1 MAMVYLSNRNIS
13 SIPKVPE
20 QYTFLN
26 NELKNELEELNML
39 LEKKE
44 KENKVPFNTQAKGHD
59 VSYKYN
65 PIPGP
70 GAYNLDIPKKII
82 ENENSPFLYKSQR
95 FKKIN
100 KELIIPGPGS
110 YNIYNNIN
118 NNKIS
123 LRRNKSQLRPNSN
136 ISLHNEINSKNNV
149 ATIPAKKQEF
159 GYNIDKNGELTLAV
173 DPIADYCFNGTK
185 NDSIGPGR
193 YDPVIKE
200 KNHCIRWDKS
210 TGRKSDIFFGAN
222 TEIKN
227 ENTNSSLIDTD
238 ISSLKSAKERNDVK
252 KIKQKPFK
260 FIRYKNIRN
269 NSEINNNINM
279 EEDENIDLQ
288 KEFEFLNHKN
298 NIISGP
304 KKSRNYL
311 LKYNNMRYPS
321 KPAEFQFFGS
331 SNRRNLDEVLIL
343 NNNTKVGPGSYFH
356 NTFKKFQNL
365 YFNKNKYSFE
375 NSKEEKK
382 RKLHRSL
389 SNVGPGSYNIDRSFE
404 KKSFNIFGSFST
416 EKRFG
421 LSYDPQTKKENDEGG
436 NPGPGSYNI
445 NNDTWVK
452 DMNKIIKK
460 PILVNVDEE
469 IKKPNNTKKVEKIE
483 NQPDFNLYQNNRYI
497 NIIQENIKRKANPYT
512 SENNPFLSGNNRF
525 KINGTDFYENIGPG
539 KYDLFK
545 KGQKTK
551 RFYSILA
558 PFNTLEEKKPIY
570 IGKGNNN
577 VAPGQHSKDSYFD
590 WNKKSFNALFMN

>member
-13 SIPKVPE
+13 EIPKDPE
-20 QYTFLN
+20 PCKFLN

-44 KENKVPFNTQAKGHD
+44 KENKIPFNTLAKGHD

-110 YNIYNNIN
+110 YNIN

-149 ATIPAKKQEF
+149 ATIPTKKQEF
-159 GYNIDKNGELTLAV
+159 GYNIDKNGQLSLAV
-173 DPIADYCFNGTK
+173 DPIADYCFSGAK

-222 TEIKN
+222 TETKN
-227 ENTNSSLIDTD
+227 EKTTNSSLIDTD
-238 ISSLKSAKERNDVK
+238 ISSLKSAKERNDIK
-252 KIKQKPFK
+252 KVKQKPFK

-269 NSEINNNINM
+269 NSEIANNK

-288 KEFEFLNHKN
+288 KEFDFLNHKN

-311 LKYNNMRYPS
+311 LKYNKMRYPS

-365 YFNKNKYSFE
+365 YINKNKYSFE
-375 NSKEEKK
+375 NTKEGEKK
-382 RKLHRSL
+382 LKLRRSL
-389 SNVGPGSYNIDRSFE
+389 SNVGPGSYNIDRFLE

-421 LSYDPQTKKENDEGG
+421 LSYDPLTKIENDEGG

-445 NNDTWVK
+445 NNDSWVK
-452 DMNKIIKK
+452 DVHKMIKK

-469 IKKPNNTKKVEKIE
+469 IKKPNNTKIIE

-497 NIIQENIKRKANPYT
+497 NIIQENIRRKANPYT

-525 KINGTDFYENIGPG
+525 KIIDTDFYENIGPG

-570 IGKGNNN
+570 IGNVNNN

-590 WNKKSFNALFMN
+590 WNKKSFNVLFN